1 MGATG
6 TVQGHLA
13 HGLSRRRGSR
23 MKRVLMAG
31 LAVVVCAAA
40 LAAQGLSGRSP
51 AQPPAPPPTRTP
63 AAPAPSAGP
72 APVAPRPTASR
83 AASAIP
89 TPADQS
95 ALVKQYCATC
105 HSDRGKAGGLSLA
118 GFDAATADERSEVS
132 EKIIRK
138 LRAGMMPPAGAR
150 RPDAA
155 TLDQLATALETR
167 IDTVAA
173 LRPNPGRR
181 PFQRLNRVEYAAA
194 VRDLLDVDVDVTA
207 YLPPDTISKGFDNVA
222 DVQTFSP
229 ALMDGYLRA
238 ASQISRLA
246 VGDRNASGTS
256 VTYKIGRTASQMR
269 HVEGAPIGTRGG
281 LSVVHTFPADGDYVF
296 KMNLHNEPLGGLA
309 GRTSMTVL
317 DLKEVVE
324 VSINGER
331 VALLPLN
338 TRMSET
344 DAANSLDIATPP
356 IHVKAGPQRVSAA
369 FIQNIEGPLDDLLTP
384 LENTLADVSI
394 SFGITML
401 PHMRDVS
408 IIGPTRVTG
417 VSETPSR
424 ARTFTCRPT
433 SAAEEESCALSI
445 VERLTAQAYR
455 GEPTAEDLQDAMA
468 FYGQGREK
476 GGFEGGVRMALQS
489 ILMSPRFLFRLEPMP
504 AAAAT
509 RAYRVSDTGL
519 ASRLSFFLWGTA
531 PDAELLGAARR
542 GALRTRAGF
551 ERQVR
556 RMLTDPRSRA
566 LSDRFAGQW
575 LRLQDLEKITPDY
588 LTFPQYDETLATAM
602 EEETKRL
609 FDSIVREDRSVLDL
623 LTADYTFVNERL
635 AKHYG
640 LPNVAGN
647 DFQRVTVPDYRR
659 GLLGQGSILTLTSVA
674 DRTSPVQRGK
684 WVMEV
689 LLGSPPPAP
698 PPNVPS
704 LDDSVKASAGGKM
717 LSTRERME
725 EHRKNPSCNSCHRV
739 IDPLGLALD
748 NFDATGAWRI
758 KDNEVPVDAQ
768 GELYDGS
775 KVEGPAGLRTALLKH
790 QDVFLL
796 SFTENLLTYALGR
809 RVESADMPMIRG
821 IVRDARK
828 QGLKLSAFVMAVA
841 NSPAFRMAAPDV
853 PVPISA
859 DMDKT
864 AR

>member
-1 MGATG
+1 MAVCGAAL
-6 TVQGHLA
+6 VAQGSPGRSTA
-13 HGLSRRRGSR
+13 QAPAPTPARPQ
-23 MKRVLMAG
+23 A
-31 LAVVVCAAA
+31 APAAA
-40 LAAQGLSGRSP
+40 QA
-51 AQPPAPPPTRTP
+51 P
-63 AAPAPSAGP
+63 AAP
-72 APVAPRPTASR
+72 RP
-83 AASAIP
+83 AASHA
-89 TPADQS
+89 ASNSSSAEDQS

-105 HSDRGKAGGLSLA
+105 HSERGKAGGLSLA
-118 GFDAATADERSEVS
+118 GFDAAKADEHAEVS

-150 RPDAA
+150 RPDAE
-155 TLDQLATALETR
+155 TLDKLATALETR
-167 IDTVAA
+167 IDTVAS
-173 LRPNPGRR
+173 LHPNPGRR

-194 VRDLLDVDVDVTA
+194 VRDLLAVEVDVTA
-207 YLPPDTISKGFDNVA
+207 FLPPDTISKGFDNVA

-281 LSVVHTFPADGDYVF
+281 ISVVHTFPADGDYVF

-344 DAANSLDIATPP
+344 DSANSLDISTPP

-369 FIQNIEGPLDDLLTP
+369 FIQNIEGPVDDLLTP

-394 SFGITML
+394 TFGVTML
-401 PHMRDVS
+401 PHLRDFSVV
-408 IIGPTRVTG
+408 GPTRVTG

-424 ARTFTCRPT
+424 AKIFTCRPT

-445 VERLTAQAYR
+445 VKRLTAQAYR
-455 GEPTAEDLQDAMA
+455 GEPSAEDLQDAMM
-468 FYGQGREK
+468 FYERGREN

-504 AAAAT
+504 AAST
-509 RAYRVSDTGL
+509 MRAYRVSDTDL

-531 PDAELLGAARR
+531 PDAELLRAASQ
-542 GALRTRAGF
+542 GGLRTQAGF
-551 ERQVR
+551 TRQVR
-556 RMLTDPRSRA
+556 RMLADSRSRA
-566 LSDRFAGQW
+566 LSDRFAAQW
-575 LRLQDLEKITPDY
+575 LRLQDLEKIIPDY
-588 LTFPQYDETLATAM
+588 LTFPQYDETLADAM
-602 EEETKRL
+602 EEETKLL

-704 LDDSVKASAGGKM
+704 LDDSVKANAGGKM

-758 KDNEVPVDAQ
+758 KDNEVPVDSE

-775 KVEGPAGLRTALLKH
+775 KVAGPAGLRNALLKH

-809 RVESADMPMIRG
+809 RVESADMPMVRS
-821 IVRDARK
+821 IVREARR
-828 QGLKLSAFVMAVA
+828 QDLKLSAFVMAVA
-841 NSPAFRMAAPDV
+841 NSQAFRMAAPDA
-853 PVPISA
+853 PAPKNA
-859 DMDKT
+859 DMDKA

>member
-1 MGATG
+1 
-6 TVQGHLA
+6 
-13 HGLSRRRGSR
+13 
-23 MKRVLMAG
+23 MKKVLMAG
-31 LAVVVCAAA
+31 LVVAVCGAA
-40 LAAQGLSGRSP
+40 LVAQGSP
-51 AQPPAPPPTRTP
+51 SRPTAQVPPPARTP
-63 AAPAPSAGP
+63 AAPTVAAPSAP
-72 APVAPRPTASR
+72 RPATSHAAPVSASFTA
-83 AASAIP
+83 
-89 TPADQS
+89 ADQT
-95 ALVKQYCATC
+95 ALVGQYCATC

-118 GFDAATADERSEVS
+118 GFDAAKADQHADVA

-155 TLDQLATALETR
+155 ILDKLATALETR

-173 LRPNPGRR
+173 LHPNPGRR

-281 LSVVHTFPADGDYVF
+281 ISVVHTFPADGDYVF

-344 DAANSLDIATPP
+344 DAANSLDISTPS

-369 FIQNIEGPLDDLLTP
+369 FIQNIDGPIDDLLTP

-394 SFGITML
+394 SFGVTML
-401 PHMRDVS
+401 PHLRDFSVV
-408 IIGPTRVTG
+408 GPTRVTG

-424 ARTFTCRPT
+424 AKIFSCRPT
-433 SAAEEESCALSI
+433 SAAEEETCALSI
-445 VERLTAQAYR
+445 VKRLTAQAYR
-455 GEPTAEDLQDAMA
+455 GEPSAEDLQDAMK
-468 FYGQGREK
+468 FYEQGREK
-476 GGFEGGVRMALQS
+476 GGFEGGVRLAVQS

-504 AAAAT
+504 AAATT
-509 RAYRVSDTGL
+509 RAYRVSDTDT
-519 ASRLSFFLWGTA
+519 ASRLSFFLWGTS
-531 PDAELLGAARR
+531 PDAELLRAASQ
-542 GALRTRAGF
+542 GGLRTQAGF
-551 ERQVR
+551 DRQVR
-556 RMLTDPRSRA
+556 RMLAASRSQA
-566 LSDRFAGQW
+566 LSERFAAQW
-575 LRLQDLEKITPDY
+575 LRLQDLEKIIPDY
-588 LTFPQYDETLATAM
+588 LTFPQYDETLADAM
-602 EEETKRL
+602 EQETKLL

-623 LTADYTFVNERL
+623 LTSDYTFVNERL
-635 AKHYG
+635 ARHYG
-640 LPNVAGN
+640 IPNVSGN
-647 DFQRVTVPDYRR
+647 TFQRVQVPEYRR

-704 LDDSVKASAGGKM
+704 LDDSVKANAGGKM

-758 KDNEVPVDAQ
+758 KDNEVPVDSQ
-768 GELYDGS
+768 GELYDGT
-775 KVEGPAGLRTALLKH
+775 KVNGPGDLRQALLKH

-828 QGLKLSAFVMAVA
+828 QNLKLSAFVMAVA
-841 NSPAFRMAAPDV
+841 NSQAFRMAAPDV
-853 PVPISA
+853 PSLKNA
-859 DMDKT
+859 DLDKA

>member
-1 MGATG
+1 MRRVPIGR
-6 TVQGHLA
+6 LA
-13 HGLSRRRGSR
+13 
-23 MKRVLMAG
+23 AG
-31 LAVVVCAAA
+31 LCGVA
-40 LAAQGLSGRSP
+40 LWGAGVTAQNAPARP
-51 AQPPAPPPTRTP
+51 AQAPKPVAAHAPT
-63 AAPAPSAGP
+63 AAPFGAAEQ
-72 APVAPRPTASR
+72 TAL
-83 AASAIP
+83 IG
-89 TPADQS
+89 
-95 ALVKQYCATC
+95 QYCAGC
-105 HSDRGKAGGLSLA
+105 HSARGKAGGLSLA
-118 GFDAATADERSEVS
+118 GFDAATADEHAEVT

-155 TLDQLATALETR
+155 TLEKLTVALESR
-167 IDTVAA
+167 VDAAAA
-173 LRPNPGRR
+173 LHPNPGRR
-181 PFQRLNRVEYAAA
+181 PFQRLNRAEYAAA
-194 VRDLLDVDVDVTA
+194 VRDLLGVDVDVTA
-207 YLPPDTISKGFDNVA
+207 FLPPDTISHGFDNVA

-229 ALMDGYLRA
+229 QLMDGYLRA

-269 HVEGAPIGTRGG
+269 QVEGAPIGTRGG
-281 LSVVHTFPADGDYVF
+281 ISVVHTFPADGDYQF

-317 DLKEVVE
+317 DLKEVIE

-344 DAANSLDIATPP
+344 DQNNGLDLTTPP

-369 FIQNIEGPLDDLLTP
+369 FIQNIEGPIDDLLTP

-394 SFGITML
+394 SFGVTML
-401 PHMRDVS
+401 PHMRDFRVL
-408 IIGPTRVTG
+408 GPTKVTG

-424 ARTFTCRPT
+424 AKIFTCRPT

-445 VERLTAQAYR
+445 VKRLTGQAYR
-455 GEPTAEDLQDAMA
+455 GEPGAADLQDAMK
-468 FYGQGREK
+468 FYSLGREA
-476 GGFEGGVRMALQS
+476 GGFEGGIRMAVQS
-489 ILMSPRFLFRLEPMP
+489 ILMSPRFLFRIEAMP
-504 AAAAT
+504 SAAPTAP
-509 RAYRVSDTGL
+509 YRVADTDV
-519 ASRLSFFLWGTA
+519 ASRLSFFLWGSA
-531 PDAELLGAARR
+531 PDPELLKAAST
-542 GALRTRAGF
+542 GSLATQAGF
-551 ERQVR
+551 NRQVK
-556 RMLTDPRSRA
+556 RMLGDPRSRA
-566 LSDRFAGQW
+566 LADRFAAQW
-575 LRLQDLEKITPDY
+575 LRLQDLDQIIPDY
-588 LTFPQYDETLATAM
+588 LTFPQYDETLGEAM
-602 EEETKRL
+602 GQETRLL

-640 LPNVAGN
+640 IPNVAGN
-647 DFQRVTVPDYRR
+647 DFQRVGVPDYRR

-704 LDDSVKASAGGKM
+704 LDDSVKATAGGKM

-758 KDNEVPVDAQ
+758 KDNEVPVDSE
-768 GELYDGS
+768 GELYDGT
-775 KVEGPAGLRTALLKH
+775 KVNGPAGLRAALLKH

-796 SFTENLLTYALGR
+796 SFTESMLTYALGR
-809 RVESADMPMIRG
+809 RVEATDMPMVRA
-821 IVRDARK
+821 IVRDAKK
-828 QGLKLSAFVMAVA
+828 QQYRMSAFVQAIA
-841 NSPAFRMAAPDV
+841 NSPAFRMAAPDA
-853 PVPISA
+853 PA
-859 DMDKT
+859 
-864 AR
+864 ARTTDVDRVAR

>member
-1 MGATG
+1 MRQVLIG
-6 TVQGHLA
+6 
-13 HGLSRRRGSR
+13 GL
-23 MKRVLMAG
+23 V
-31 LAVVVCAAA
+31 AAA
-40 LAAQGLSGRSP
+40 FGAVLAAQGTPSRP
-51 AQPPAPPPTRTP
+51 EPAPSLPGGTQ
-63 AAPAPSAGP
+63 AAPAG
-72 APVAPRPTASR
+72 PRP
-83 AASAIP
+83 AAAHA
-89 TPADQS
+89 PAAATLTDAEQT
-95 ALVKQYCATC
+95 ALVGQYCAGC
-105 HSDRGKAGGLSLA
+105 HSARGKAGGLSLA
-118 GFDAATADERSEVS
+118 GFDAARADGQADVA
-132 EKIIRK
+132 EKMIRK

-155 TLDQLATALETR
+155 TLQMLTTALETKVDN
-167 IDTVAA
+167 IAA
-173 LRPNPGRR
+173 LHPNPGRR
-181 PFQRLNRVEYAAA
+181 PFQRLNRAEYAAA
-194 VRDLLDVDVDVTA
+194 VHDLLDLDVDVSA

-238 ASQISRLA
+238 ASQISRLG
-246 VGDRNASGTS
+246 VGDRNATGTS

-269 HVEGAPIGTRGG
+269 QVEGAPIGTRGG
-281 LSVVHTFPADGDYVF
+281 ISVVHTFPADGDYTF

-317 DLKEVVE
+317 ELKEVIE

-344 DAANSLDIATPP
+344 DQSNSLDLTTPP

-369 FIQNIEGPLDDLLTP
+369 FIQNIEGPIDDLLTP

-401 PHMRDVS
+401 PHMRDFRVV
-408 IIGPTRVTG
+408 GPTKVTG

-424 ARTFTCRPT
+424 ARIFTCRPT
-433 SAAEEESCALSI
+433 TAAEEESCALSI
-445 VERLTAQAYR
+445 VKRLSGQAYR
-455 GEPTAEDLQDAMA
+455 GEPGAADLQDAMK
-468 FYGQGREK
+468 FYDQGRRQ

-489 ILMSPRFLFRLEPMP
+489 ILMSPRFLFRLEAMP
-504 AAAAT
+504 SAAPVT
-509 RAYRVSDTGL
+509 AYRVADTDV
-519 ASRLSFFLWGTA
+519 ASRLSFFLWGSS
-531 PDAELLGAARR
+531 PDAELLRAASS
-542 GALRTRAGF
+542 GSLRPQAGF
-551 ERQVR
+551 DKQVR

-566 LSDRFAGQW
+566 LADRFAAQW
-575 LRLQDLEKITPDY
+575 LRLQDLEKIIPDY
-588 LTFPQYDETLATAM
+588 LTFPQYDETLADAM
-602 EEETKRL
+602 EEETRLL

-640 LPNVAGN
+640 IPNVSGN
-647 DFQRVTVPDYRR
+647 DFRRVSVPDYRR

-704 LDDSVKASAGGKM
+704 LDDSVKANAGGKM

-758 KDNEVPVDAQ
+758 KDNEVPVDSE
-768 GELYDGS
+768 GELYDGT
-775 KVEGPAGLRTALLKH
+775 KVNGPAGLREALLRH

-796 SFTENLLTYALGR
+796 SFTENMLTYALGR
-809 RVESADMPMIRG
+809 RVEYSDMPMVRA
-821 IVRDARK
+821 IVRDAKRHDY
-828 QGLKLSAFVMAVA
+828 KLSAFVQSIA
-841 NSPAFRMAAPDV
+841 NSHAFRMAAPDA
-853 PVPISA
+853 PAAKSA
-859 DMDKT
+859 DMDK
-864 AR
+864 AVR

>member
-1 MGATG
+1 VA
-6 TVQGHLA
+6 
-13 HGLSRRRGSR
+13 
-23 MKRVLMAG
+23 
-31 LAVVVCAAA
+31 
-40 LAAQGLSGRSP
+40 
-51 AQPPAPPPTRTP
+51 
-63 AAPAPSAGP
+63 APSAP
-72 APVAPRPTASR
+72 RPATSHAAPVSASF
-83 AASAIP
+83 AA
-89 TPADQS
+89 ADQT
-95 ALVKQYCATC
+95 ALVGQYCATC

-118 GFDAATADERSEVS
+118 GFDAAKADQHADVA

-155 TLDQLATALETR
+155 ILDKLATALETR

-173 LRPNPGRR
+173 LHPNPGRR

-281 LSVVHTFPADGDYVF
+281 ISVVHTFPADGDYVF

-344 DAANSLDIATPP
+344 DAANSLDISTPS

-369 FIQNIEGPLDDLLTP
+369 FIQNIDGPIDDLLTP

-394 SFGITML
+394 SFGVTML
-401 PHMRDVS
+401 PHLRDFSVV
-408 IIGPTRVTG
+408 GPTRVTG

-424 ARTFTCRPT
+424 AKIFSCRPT
-433 SAAEEESCALSI
+433 SAAEEETCALSI
-445 VERLTAQAYR
+445 VKRLTAQAYR
-455 GEPTAEDLQDAMA
+455 GEPSAEDLQDAMK
-468 FYGQGREK
+468 FYEQGREK
-476 GGFEGGVRMALQS
+476 GGFEGGVRLAVQS

-504 AAAAT
+504 AAATT
-509 RAYRVSDTGL
+509 RAYRVSDTDT
-519 ASRLSFFLWGTA
+519 ASRLSFFLWGTS
-531 PDAELLGAARR
+531 PDAELLRAASQ
-542 GALRTRAGF
+542 GGLRTQAGF

-556 RMLTDPRSRA
+556 RLLADSRSQA
-566 LSDRFAGQW
+566 LSERFAAQW
-575 LRLQDLEKITPDY
+575 LRLQDLEKIIPDY
-588 LTFPQYDETLATAM
+588 LTFPQYDETLADAM
-602 EEETKRL
+602 EQETKLL

-623 LTADYTFVNERL
+623 LTSDYTFVNERL
-635 AKHYG
+635 ARHYG
-640 LPNVAGN
+640 IPNVSGN
-647 DFQRVTVPDYRR
+647 TFQRVQVPEYRR

-704 LDDSVKASAGGKM
+704 LDDSVKANAGGKM

-758 KDNEVPVDAQ
+758 KDNEVPVDSQ
-768 GELYDGS
+768 GELYDGT
-775 KVEGPAGLRTALLKH
+775 KVNGPGDLRQALLTH

-828 QGLKLSAFVMAVA
+828 QNLKLSAFVMAVA
-841 NSPAFRMAAPDV
+841 NSQAFRMAAPDV
-853 PVPISA
+853 PAPKNA
-859 DMDKT
+859 DLDKA

>member
-1 MGATG
+1 VWG
-6 TVQGHLA
+6 
-13 HGLSRRRGSR
+13 R
-23 MKRVLMAG
+23 AG
-31 LAVVVCAAA
+31 RARTAQAPAPTPAAA
-40 LAAQGLSGRSP
+40 P
-51 AQPPAPPPTRTP
+51 AVSAPAPPRP
-63 AAPAPSAGP
+63 AASHPGP
-72 APVAPRPTASR
+72 ASTSLT
-83 AASAIP
+83 SAEQ
-89 TPADQS
+89 T
-95 ALVKQYCATC
+95 ALVRQYCATC

-118 GFDAATADERSEVS
+118 GFDAEKADANTEIS

-150 RPDAA
+150 RPDVAI
-155 TLDQLATALETR
+155 LDGLATALETR
-167 IDTVAA
+167 IDTMAA
-173 LRPNPGRR
+173 LHPNPGRR

-194 VRDLLDVDVDVTA
+194 VRDLLDLEVDVTA

-281 LSVVHTFPADGDYVF
+281 ISVVHTFPADGEYVF

-317 DLKEVVE
+317 DLQEVVE

-344 DAANSLDIATPP
+344 DATNSLDISTPP

-369 FIQNIEGPLDDLLTP
+369 FIQNIEGPVDDLLTP

-394 SFGITML
+394 TFGVTML
-401 PHMRDVS
+401 PHLRDFSVV
-408 IIGPTRVTG
+408 GPTKVTG

-424 ARTFTCRPT
+424 AKIFTCRPT

-445 VERLTAQAYR
+445 VKRLTAQAYR
-455 GEPTAEDLQDAMA
+455 GEPTAADLQDAMT
-468 FYGQGREK
+468 FYEQGREN
-476 GGFEGGVRMALQS
+476 GGFEGGVRMAVQS

-504 AAAAT
+504 SAAGAA
-509 RAYRVSDTGL
+509 RAYRVADTDV

-531 PDAELLGAARR
+531 PDAELLRAASQ
-542 GALRTRAGF
+542 GGLRTQAGF
-551 ERQVR
+551 DRQVR
-556 RMLTDPRSRA
+556 RMLADPRSKA
-566 LSDRFAGQW
+566 LSERFAAQW
-575 LRLQDLEKITPDY
+575 LRLQDLEKIIPDY
-588 LTFPQYDETLATAM
+588 LTFPQYDETLADAM
-602 EEETKRL
+602 EQETRLL

-640 LPNVAGN
+640 IPNVSGN
-647 DFQRVTVPDYRR
+647 AFQRVQVPDYRR

-704 LDDSVKASAGGKM
+704 LDDSVKANAGGKM

-758 KDNEVPVDAQ
+758 KDNEVPVDSQ
-768 GELYDGS
+768 GELYDGTR
-775 KVEGPAGLRTALLKH
+775 VNGPADLRQALLKR

-796 SFTENLLTYALGR
+796 SFTENMLTYALGR

-828 QGLKLSAFVMAVA
+828 QNLKLSAFVMAIA
-841 NSPAFRMAAPDV
+841 NSQAFRMAAPDV
-853 PVPISA
+853 PAPKNA
-859 DMDKT
+859 NDLDKA